1 VSFLNSKISAA
12 VLVSAGVLGL
22 ASCSD
27 KDPEQ
32 AKSEHNR
39 TVTVK
44 QGQAGGVA
52 EDTFNLTTTVT
63 EIDKANRLIT
73 LADPDGG
80 KATYRAGPQI
90 RNFDQ
95 LKVGDKVNAT
105 FTEKMTIF
113 VKGEGEDP
121 RTTHASA
128 IATAPKGAKP
138 GAMVSQSYE
147 IVATIRSLDTTN
159 RIATL
164 AFSDGQTRNVRVR
177 PDVDMARY
185 NVGDT
190 VVIQVNSNLSV
201 VVESP

>member
-1 VSFLNSKISAA
+1 L
-12 VLVSAGVLGL
+12 LVSAGALGL

-27 KDPEQ
+27 NKEPDS

-52 EDTFNLTTTVT
+52 EDTFNLTTTIT
-63 EIDKANRLIT
+63 DIDKSNRLIT
-73 LADPDGG
+73 LASPEGG
-80 KATYRAGPQI
+80 KTTYTAGPQI

-113 VKGEGEDP
+113 VKGQGEDP
-121 RTTHASA
+121 RTTHASELSS
-128 IATAPKGAKP
+128 APKGAKP
-138 GAMVSQSYE
+138 GAMVSQAYE
-147 IVATIRSLDTTN
+147 ILATIKTLDTTN

-164 AFSDGQTRNVRVR
+164 GFSDGQTRNVRVR

-190 VVIQVNSNLSV
+190 VVIQVNSTLSV